1 MSSRRLLY
9 KNHKTWV
16 EVCKKALRNNA
27 RIVRGLLQPE
37 NKLMAV
43 VKSNAYGHG
52 LVETASLLSKNSDW
66 LGVDNLDEAIL
77 LRQDNIKSPILV
89 MGYTPAERFQEAIAH
104 DLRLTIYDTAGL
116 KNIFLLFNPNQ
127 KKKAAYPNLDAK
139 YENLVDVNMFH
150 NPPPPVLTP

>member
-52 LVETASLLSKNSDW
+52 FQTMTEEVLKAKADW
-66 LGVDNLDEAIL
+66 LGVDDLDEALCARKIN
-77 LRQDNIKSPILV
+77 RHVPILV
-89 MGYTPAERFQEAIAH
+89 FGYIPPARLLEAARAGISVTISNFEALAIAR
-104 DLRLTIYDTAGL
+104 RLSSL
-116 KNIFLLFNPNQ
+116 KIHIP
-127 KKKAAYPNLDAK
+127 
-139 YENLVDVNMFH
+139 
-150 NPPPPVLTP
+150 